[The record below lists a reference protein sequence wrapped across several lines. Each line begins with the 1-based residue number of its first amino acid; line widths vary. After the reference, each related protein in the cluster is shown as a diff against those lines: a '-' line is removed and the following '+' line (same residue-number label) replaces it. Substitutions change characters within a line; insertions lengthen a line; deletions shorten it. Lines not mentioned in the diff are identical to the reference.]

1 MKPSLREVRE
11 LSCRII
17 SDRLDIPIAEA
28 RAMLKDQLGKEIPH
42 LGRSLSVEELEEYA
56 GIAVSEILSEYDPIG
71 RD

>member
-17 SDRLDIPIAEA
+17 SDRLDLPIAEA
-28 RAMLKDQLGKEIPH
+28 RVLLKAQLGKEIPH
-42 LGRSLSVEELEEYA
+42 LGRALSVEELEEHC
-56 GIAVSEILSEYDPIG
+56 GVAVSEILSNHDPIG